1 LQKRSPI
8 QSEIDRLEDELSFKQ
23 LQINRL
29 LTVTQAINS
38 NASAANLF
46 ETYNSI
52 LGFDMRIPKMLL
64 MTRHNDAW
72 QYATGIHVSRNFA
85 TQADAEHTERYKR
98 MCVIDEAEDPFLCEF
113 DFVIPIFHKTEP
125 IATAFLG
132 GLRSDPDLYE
142 KAQFIQTITNI
153 ITIAIENKRLFK
165 RQIEQERMK
174 KEMELAASVQTMLI
188 PAKLPK
194 TAAYEFDGIYMP
206 HSGVGGD
213 YYDCIKLNDHEIVF
227 CIADISGKGIP
238 AAILMANF
246 QANVQTLVRKHITP
260 DKFVELLNKAVQ
272 RITKGDKFITF
283 FVAKYHTLERKMQYI
298 NAGHNPPV
306 LLANGELTQLTEGCT
321 ILGAFDEIKQI
332 QVGEIHVPPNS
343 LVVCY
348 TDGLTDLQDEQEEF
362 FGEERFYAFAKS
374 HALLSPHEFNK
385 QLIARINEFRHTQN
399 YNDDITILTAK
410 ML

>member
-1 LQKRSPI
+1 M
-8 QSEIDRLEDELSFKQ
+8 
-23 LQINRL
+23 
-29 LTVTQAINS
+29 TVTQAINS
-38 NASAANLF
+38 NASAASLF
-46 ETYNSI
+46 DTYTSI

-64 MTRHNDAW
+64 LTQHNDAW
-72 QYATGIHVSRNFA
+72 QYAAGIGVSRSFA
-85 TQADAEHTERYKR
+85 AQADIEHTEGYKR
-98 MCVIDEAEDPFLCEF
+98 MSVIDDAEDPFLCEF

-132 GLRSDPDLYE
+132 GLRNDRALYE

-165 RQIEQERMK
+165 QQIEQERMK

-194 TAAYEFDGIYMP
+194 NQYYEFDGIYMP

-213 YYDCIKLNDHEIVF
+213 YYDCIKLNEHEIVF

-246 QANVQTLVRKHITP
+246 QANVQTLVRKHISP

-283 FVAKYHTLERKMQYI
+283 FVAKYHSLERKMQYI
-298 NAGHNPPV
+298 NAGHNPPI
-306 LLANGELTQLTEGCT
+306 LLTNGKVTELTEGCT
-321 ILGAFDEIKQI
+321 ILGVFDEIKNIQI
-332 QVGEIHVPPNS
+332 GEIHVPPNS

-348 TDGLTDLQDEQEEF
+348 TDGLTDLQDEQAEF
-362 FGEERFYAFAKS
+362 FGEDRFHAFAKS
-374 HALLSPHEFNK
+374 HALLSPHDFNTK
-385 QLIARINEFRHTQN
+385 LIACINEFRNTQE

>member
-1 LQKRSPI
+1 LQKRSSI
-8 QSEIDRLEDELSFKQ
+8 QSEIDRLEGELSFKQ

-38 NASAANLF
+38 NASAASLF
-46 ETYNSI
+46 DTYTSI

-64 MTRHNDAW
+64 MTQHNGAW
-72 QYATGIHVSRNFA
+72 QYAAGIDVSRSFA
-85 TQADAEHTERYKR
+85 AQADDEHTERYKR
-98 MCVIDEAEDPFLCEF
+98 MCVIDEIDDPFLCEF
-113 DFVIPIFHKTEP
+113 DFIIPIFHKTQP

-132 GLRSDPDLYE
+132 GLRNDPALYE

-194 TAAYEFDGIYMP
+194 TEHYEFDGIYMP

-213 YYDCIKLNDHEIVF
+213 YYDCIKLNEHEIVF

-246 QANVQTLVRKHITP
+246 QANVQTLVRKHISP

-283 FVAKYHTLERKMQYI
+283 FVAKYHTLERKLQYI
-298 NAGHNPPV
+298 NAGHNPPI
-306 LLANGELTQLTEGCT
+306 LLENNTITLLTEGCT
-321 ILGAFDEIKQI
+321 ILGAFDEIKHI
-332 QVGEIHVPPNS
+332 QVGEIQVPPNS
-343 LVVCY
+343 LIVCY
-348 TDGLTDLQDEQEEF
+348 TDGLTDLQDESNDF
-362 FGEERFYAFAKS
+362 FGEDRFYAFAKQ
-374 HALLSPHEFNK
+374 HATLSPHDFNAA
-385 QLIARINEFRHTQN
+385 LIARINEFRNTQN

-410 ML
+410 L

>member
-1 LQKRSPI
+1 MNKRSFI

-64 MTRHNDAW
+64 LTHHNGTW
-72 QYATGIHVSRNFA
+72 KYATSIEVSRSFA
-85 TQADAEHTERYKR
+85 EQADEEVIKRYKR
-98 MCVIDEAEDPFLCEF
+98 MCVLEDLEDSFLCDF

-125 IATAFLG
+125 IAICFLG
-132 GLRSDPDLYE
+132 GLRNDAALYE

-165 RQIEQERMK
+165 QELEQVRLR

-188 PAKLPK
+188 PSNLPK
-194 TAAYEFDGIYMP
+194 TPYYELSGIYMP

-213 YYDCIKLNDHEIVF
+213 YYDCIKLNEHEVVF

-246 QANVQTLVRKHITP
+246 QANVQTLVRKHIAP
-260 DKFVELLNKAVQ
+260 SKFVELLNKAVQ

-283 FVAKYHTLERKMQYI
+283 FIAKYHVLERKLQYI
-298 NAGHNPPV
+298 NAGHNPPI
-306 LLANGELTQLTEGCT
+306 LLHDKGITLLTDGCT
-321 ILGAFDEIKQI
+321 ILGAFDEITQI
-332 QVGEIHVPPNS
+332 QMGEVTVEPNS
-343 LVVCY
+343 MVVCY
-348 TDGLTDLQDEQEEF
+348 TDGLTDLQDEKDEF
-362 FGEERFYAFAKS
+362 FGEDRFYDFAKK
-374 HALLSPHEFNK
+374 HAHLTPSDFNAA
-385 QLIARINEFRHTQN
+385 LVACINEFRQTQR
-399 YNDDITILTAK
+399 YNDDITILTT
-410 ML
+410 LLH